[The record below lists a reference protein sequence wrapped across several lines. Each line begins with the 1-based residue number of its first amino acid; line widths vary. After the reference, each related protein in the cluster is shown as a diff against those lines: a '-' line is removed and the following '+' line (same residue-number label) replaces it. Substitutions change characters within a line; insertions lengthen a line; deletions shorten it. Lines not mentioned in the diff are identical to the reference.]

1 MEHLM
6 ARSSVNKES
15 LTDSPTSQASNNYQ
29 EVSLLAKNFPVE
41 PHPPSDEIVI
51 TEANPAF
58 VRAPWVAPLP
68 APVVTYDNPQQ
79 ITIN

>member
-1 MEHLM
+1 M
-6 ARSSVNKES
+6 ARSSVSKES
-15 LTDSPTSQASNNYQ
+15 LTDSPTLQASNNYQ